1 MKKIVKE
8 IFFNNIGLTC
18 NFAAA
23 SYWEQNMGNN
33 RNESLAAGREAALP
47 AGASCRMP
55 NHQVA
60 SAWTVAVFACFAA
73 ALCLPAAGYAV
84 GRGGQAGGNPADI
97 GVWKDLKLWYSQ
109 PAEKWTGALP
119 LGNGR
124 LGAMVFGGTLNERV
138 QFNEDTLWTGG
149 PHEYQHA
156 GAAEHL
162 ATVRKL
168 LFEGKQ
174 REAEK
179 LAMEEMMSV
188 PLRQEQYQPFGDLRL
203 NFPGQ
208 DNVTDYRRELDIDS
222 ALATVTYRSGD
233 TTFRRE
239 FFCSFPDQV
248 IVVRLTSDKPGKLT
262 FTAAMDSPHPQAETL
277 QVDNNTLALRGR
289 LVGITGGKV
298 PGRVEN
304 SLRFEAHLKASAQ
317 GGRLAVDSEKITVT
331 GADSATLILAGATSF
346 KNYKDVSGDPEALCR
361 RSIKAAGGKSYE
373 ALRAAH
379 IADHRALF
387 RRVELDVG
395 ATDAAN
401 QPTDQR
407 IARFAE
413 QTDPQFVELYFHY
426 GRYLMIASS
435 RPGSQP
441 ANLQGIWN
449 ESLNPP
455 WESKWTVNINTE
467 MNYWPVEVTNL
478 SECHEPL
485 FALLEDVAESGA
497 KTAKAHYDCRGWV
510 LHHNTDLWR
519 GTAPI
524 NASDHGIWGT
534 GGAWLCQDLWE
545 HYAFTGDE
553 AFLEKR
559 AYPIMKGAAEF
570 FVDFLIEDPKTGWL
584 ISTPSNSPEN
594 GGLVAGPTMDHQII
608 RDLLTNCIEASK
620 ILGVDKDFRE
630 KLTELK
636 GKIAP
641 NQIGRYGQL
650 QEWLEDKDD
659 PKNTHRHVSHLF
671 GLHPGKEITRR
682 GTPDLFA
689 AAKNSLEMRGDGG
702 TGWSMAWKVN
712 FWARFEDG
720 DHAYKMLANLLTPQR
735 MYPNMF
741 DAHPPFQI
749 DGNFGGTAGV
759 AEMLLQSHA
768 GEIHLLPALPSAWP
782 GGAVKGLR
790 ARGGFEVDIAWK
802 DGKLTSAAIRSL
814 LGNDCKI
821 RAAWPVKVTC
831 DGKAAKTTAA
841 GENLVEFKTRAN
853 RTYQVSP
860 GS

>member
-1 MKKIVKE
+1 ME
-8 IFFNNIGLTC
+8 
-18 NFAAA
+18 
-23 SYWEQNMGNN
+23 NN
-33 RNESLAAGREAALP
+33 RNRLLVAGREAGVLD
-47 AGASCRMP
+47 GANSRTP
-55 NHQVA
+55 NRRVA
-60 SAWTVAVFACFAA
+60 SASTVAVFACFAA
-73 ALCLPAAGYAV
+73 ALCLSAAACAI
-84 GRGGQAGGNPADI
+84 GRAGQAGSSPADV
-97 GVWKDLKLWYSQ
+97 GAWNDLKLWYRQ
-109 PAEKWTGALP
+109 PAEKWTEALA

-149 PHEYQHA
+149 PHEYQHE

-222 ALATVTYRSGD
+222 ALATVTYRSGE

-248 IVVRLTSDKPGKLT
+248 IVVRLTSDKPGKLS
-262 FTAAMDSPHPQAETL
+262 FTATIDSQHPQSETL
-277 QVDNNTLALRGR
+277 KVDNNTLALRGR

-304 SLRFEAHLKASAQ
+304 SLRFEAHVKASAQ
-317 GGRLAVDSEKITVT
+317 GGRLVVDSEKITVT
-331 GADSATLILAGATSF
+331 GADAATLILTAATSF

-361 RSIKAAGGKSYE
+361 RTIKTVGAKSYE

-379 IADHRALF
+379 VADHRALF
-387 RRVELDVG
+387 RRVALDLG
-395 ATDAAN
+395 TSDAAN
-401 QPTDQR
+401 QPTDRR
-407 IARFAE
+407 IADFAK
-413 QTDPQFVELYFHY
+413 QDDPQFAKLYFQF
-426 GRYLMIASS
+426 GRYLLIASS

-478 SECHEPL
+478 AECHEPL
-485 FALLEDVAESGA
+485 FSLLEDVAASGA
-497 KTAKAHYDCRGWV
+497 KTAKAHYNCRGWV

-524 NASDHGIWGT
+524 NASNHGIWVT

-553 AFLEKR
+553 TFLERR

-608 RDLLTNCIEASK
+608 RDLFTNCIEASK
-620 ILGVDKDFRE
+620 ILGVDEDFRE
-630 KLTELK
+630 KLIDIK
-636 GKIAP
+636 SKIAP

-689 AAKNSLEMRGDGG
+689 AAKKSLEMRGDGG
-702 TGWSMAWKVN
+702 TGWSRAWKVN

-741 DAHPPFQI
+741 DSCPPFQI
-749 DGNFGGTAGV
+749 DGNFGGTAGI

-790 ARGGFEVDIAWK
+790 ARGGFAVDIAWK
-802 DGKLTSAAIRSL
+802 DGRLATAAIHSL
-814 LGNDCKI
+814 SGGKC
-821 RAAWPVKVTC
+821 RVRTGAPVKVTSG
-831 DGKAAKTTAA
+831 GKAVETTCPEENVLEFETKANKTYIAA
-841 GENLVEFKTRAN
+841 TE
-853 RTYQVSP
+853 Q
-860 GS
+860 